1 MRRRPATEEGKME
14 VSVKNNEGNRCSCI
28 WPPLKKE
35 NTAIDRRQSNSRKK
49 SRLEV
54 PPLIDA
60 QLRSIPGK
68 IFLSNTE
75 AAKDCELLTALD
87 VTAVINVGGGR
98 HSTQVADYLHFDI
111 DDHLDA
117 NYYAVFIM
125 AADFSDPVLS
135 SGRNLLVHCKS
146 GMHHSPAV
154 AAAIII
160 QHAGLSVPQ
169 GIRCIQYARP
179 AANFSCNVERQLDF
193 YALTQMKHTDGSSN
207 GDED

>member
-1 MRRRPATEEGKME
+1 ME
-14 VSVKNNEGNRCSCI
+14 VSVKNSEGNRCSCI
-28 WPPLKKE
+28 WPPHK
-35 NTAIDRRQSNSRKK
+35 TGSTFIYRRQSNSRKK
-49 SRLEV
+49 SMLRKNAQEV
-54 PPLIDA
+54 PPLTDA
-60 QLRSIPGK
+60 QLHSIPGK
-68 IFLSNTE
+68 IFVSDTK
-75 AAKDCELLTALD
+75 AAKDYELLKSLD
-87 VTAVINVGGGR
+87 VTSVINVGAER
-98 HSTQVADYLHFDI
+98 HVTQVADYLHFDI

-125 AADFSDPVLS
+125 AADFSEPVLS

>member
-14 VSVKNNEGNRCSCI
+14 VSVKNNEGNRCLCI

-35 NTAIDRRQSNSRKK
+35 NTAIYRRQSNSRKK

-54 PPLIDA
+54 LPLIDA

-98 HSTQVADYLHFDI
+98 HTTQVADYLHFDI
-111 DDHLDA
+111 DDHLDVS
-117 NYYAVFIM
+117 YYAFFIM
-125 AADFSDPVLS
+125 AADFSRPILS

-160 QHAGLSVPQ
+160 RYAGLSVSQ
-169 GIRCIQYARP
+169 TIRCIQCTRP
-179 AANFSCNVERQLDF
+179 AANFSLNVERQLEF
-193 YALTQMKHTDGSSN
+193 YSLTQTKYAVHSSN
-207 GDED
+207 SDDD